1 MRCQESA
8 LEGKVFVLF
17 LSLILLMNLK
27 MRFHRARE
35 EEKVKFLPD
44 DVPDFLRSLSVIDVT
59 SRKSENNQFFYWDL
73 IPKKIRLTLE
83 AIGIK
88 EPPRFI
94 T

>member
-35 EEKVKFLPD
+35 EENCQEEKAKFLPD
-44 DVPDFLRSLSVIDVT
+44 DVPELL
-59 SRKSENNQFFYWDL
+59 
-73 IPKKIRLTLE
+73 KKPE
-83 AIGIK
+83 
-88 EPPRFI
+88 
-94 T
+94 

>member
-35 EEKVKFLPD
+35 EENCQEEKAKF
-44 DVPDFLRSLSVIDVT
+44 FAR
-59 SRKSENNQFFYWDL
+59 
-73 IPKKIRLTLE
+73 
-83 AIGIK
+83 
-88 EPPRFI
+88 
-94 T
+94 